1 MDRKYVLLM
10 AAVVLIVI
18 LGFLLSIYL
27 QDPFKKCV
35 KQTRKELKK
44 QKTQYLGGN
53 IVANFREGISKDE
66 INEIAGM
73 HGFNISYKFP
83 SSNSALLKVPKD
95 REIEAMCGLRNDS
108 RVVSTELNVIFS
120 KV

>member
-1 MDRKYVLLM
+1 MGKKYIILIACMVL
-10 AAVVLIVI
+10 VVI
-18 LGFLLSIYL
+18 LVFLLALYL

-35 KQTRKELKK
+35 KQTKKELKK
-44 QKTQYLGGN
+44 HQTQYLGGS
-53 IVANFREGISKDE
+53 IIANFRDGTSKEE

-95 REIEAMCGLRNDS
+95 QEIESMCSLRNDS
-108 RVVSTELNVIFS
+108 RVLSTELNVIFS
-120 KV
+120 KA